1 MHESRGFLDRRKSGN
16 PETGIMF
23 KTRNNTPLNMN
34 NLLNDQIRP
43 ALNRYVCGEGRRI
56 TRERITG

>member
-1 MHESRGFLDRRKSGN
+1 
-16 PETGIMF
+16 MF